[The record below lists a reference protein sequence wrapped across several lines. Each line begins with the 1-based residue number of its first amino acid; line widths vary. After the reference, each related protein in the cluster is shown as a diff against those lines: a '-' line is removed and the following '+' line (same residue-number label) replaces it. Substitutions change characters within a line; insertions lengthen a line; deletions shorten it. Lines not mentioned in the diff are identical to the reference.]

1 MSSHI
6 HKKPIAIV
14 MGRNYTSRL
23 GMIRAAG
30 TAGCDVVVIQTEHK
44 KPLLRPIDSRSKYV
58 VARQY
63 IPEPDREGLIRLIQS
78 YKSDGDKPVL
88 LPTDD
93 YTAATIDMN
102 LDSLRDDFLLPHVNN
117 EQGAVVRLMDKS
129 LQKKIALEAGMNVA
143 REWICEWHD
152 DHYVIPSDVSYPC
165 FTKPQL
171 SSQGHLK
178 RYQKKCNTPLELE
191 GLLHSVGKVFHGPIL
206 VEDYHEISRE
216 FAVVGLSLKD
226 YSLIPSV
233 IEMKDSFHGITA
245 LGTLMPISRIPSMK
259 EFLSDFMR
267 RSQLTGLF
275 DIDMYESGGKL
286 YFNELNVRFGANG
299 FALSNSV
306 VNLPGLFLH
315 YLLGHGH
322 PAANSPQSFDSL
334 TFANENILRQMYYE
348 GLITYKQYRLS
359 QQSANTYAIK
369 NQTDKLPYCFF
380 RSMDCVLP
388 LVLLLKKLKKFIH

>member
-44 KPLLRPIDSRSKYV
+44 KPLLRPIDSSSKYV
-58 VARQY
+58 VARQF

-178 RYQKKCNTPLELE
+178 KYQKKCNTPQELE
-191 GLLHSVGKVFHGPIL
+191 RLLHSVEKFFHGPIL
-206 VEDYHEISRE
+206 VEDYHEISSE
-216 FAVVGLSLKD
+216 YAVVGLSLKD
-226 YSLIPSV
+226 QCLIPSV

-245 LGTLMPISRIPSMK
+245 IGTLTPISRIPSMK
-259 EFLSDFMR
+259 ECLSDFMR
-267 RSQLTGLF
+267 RTQLTGLF

-315 YLLGHGH
+315 NLLGHGL
-322 PAANSPQSFDSL
+322 PVANTPQSFDSL

-348 GLITYKQYRLS
+348 GLMTYRQYRSS
-359 QQSANTYAIK
+359 QHGASTFAIK
-369 NQTDKLPYCFF
+369 NDDDKLPYFLF
-380 RSMDCVLP
+380 RCVDRVLP
-388 LVLLLKKLKKFIH
+388 MVLLLKKLKKIIH